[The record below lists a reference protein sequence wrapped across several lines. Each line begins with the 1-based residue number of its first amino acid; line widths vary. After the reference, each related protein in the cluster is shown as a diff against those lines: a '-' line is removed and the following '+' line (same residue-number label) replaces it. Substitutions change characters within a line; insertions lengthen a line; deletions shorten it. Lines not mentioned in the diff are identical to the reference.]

1 MLTITDNEVSFLS
14 NWIETIITWLDKASG
29 RDLATS
35 FQVVDGAKDTW
46 QAICHIFGRDP
57 EEDNIAQDGSEEGDL
72 LLPTLTNLEKVH
84 EILSMPETAN
94 LPAKIKSDEDFLRK
108 LADVFIEAE

>member
-1 MLTITDNEVSFLS
+1 M
-14 NWIETIITWLDKASG
+14 
-29 RDLATS
+29 
-35 FQVVDGAKDTW
+35 
-46 QAICHIFGRDP
+46 
-57 EEDNIAQDGSEEGDL
+57 
-72 LLPTLTNLEKVH
+72 LPTLTNLEKVH